1 MTTPNTTKIT
11 HSIIGRAKGI
21 PPNIIA
27 MQQKSGLPFTKQ
39 PVNNTS
45 ALLKGL
51 VLPGSKRSKKLQPT
65 LKPAVRNNS
74 NDGGL
79 VGKAPGSKKPAPSLI
94 ADNLFAEDNNF
105 VEVPQN
111 PEIEKD
117 ANHITGHSMNS
128 GVGLDKNW
136 TVIFAHDVVI
146 PVGNP
151 MAPVLALSANPDT
164 STPLS
169 RQPSAETGPAGRLM
183 TNIYEEP
190 GAEGYISIQELVKR
204 KAAELIDQLGTKNKG
219 MADLFMDRI

>member
-1 MTTPNTTKIT
+1 MTTPDTKIT

-27 MQQKSGLPFTKQ
+27 MQQKAGLPFTKK
-39 PVNNTS
+39 PVNNTG

-51 VLPGSKRSKKLQPT
+51 VLPGSKRSKKQPHSS
-65 LKPAVRNNS
+65 ANINMS
-74 NDGGL
+74 GL
-79 VGKAPGSKKPAPSLI
+79 IAKGPGSKKPAKSKL
-94 ADNLFAEDNNF
+94 ANNLFAEDNNF

-117 ANHITGHSMNS
+117 ANHIPGHSMNS
-128 GVGLDKNW
+128 SVGLDKNW

-151 MAPVLALSANPDT
+151 MAPVLALSSNPDT
-164 STPLS
+164 SVPLS
-169 RQPSAETGPAGRLM
+169 RQSSTNSNGPIGRLM
-183 TNIYEEP
+183 TNIYEDP
-190 GAEGYISIQELVKR
+190 NAEGNLSIQEIIR
-204 KAAELIDQLGTKNKG
+204 MKAAELIDQLDTKGKN

>member
-1 MTTPNTTKIT
+1 MTTHNTKII
-11 HSIIGRAKGI
+11 HKLIGAAKGI
-21 PPNIIA
+21 PPNIID
-27 MQQKSGLPFTKQ
+27 MQKAARIPYSKK
-39 PVNNTS
+39 PVNTTN
-45 ALLKGL
+45 ALIEGL

-65 LKPAVRNNS
+65 LKPAVGNNS
-74 NDGGL
+74 NSVGL
-79 VGKAPGSKKPAPSLI
+79 VAKGPGSKKPAPSLI

-105 VEVPQN
+105 VEVPRN
-111 PEIEKD
+111 PEIGKD
-117 ANHITGHSMNS
+117 ANHIPGHSMNS

-136 TVIFAHDVVI
+136 TVIFAHDGVI

-169 RQPSAETGPAGRLM
+169 RQPSADNGPIGRLM
-183 TNIYEEP
+183 TNIYDEP
-190 GAEGYISIQELVKR
+190 GAEGYISIQELVKM